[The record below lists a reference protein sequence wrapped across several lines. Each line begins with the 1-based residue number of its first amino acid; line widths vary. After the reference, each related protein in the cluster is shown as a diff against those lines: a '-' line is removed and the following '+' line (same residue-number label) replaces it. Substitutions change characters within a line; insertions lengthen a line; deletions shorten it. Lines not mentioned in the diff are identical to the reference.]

1 VIIEIL
7 FPEYANLF
15 GDMSNMRYLQACLPQ
30 ATFVRTPLTQT
41 PYFVNHKVD
50 LLYMGPM
57 TERAQQRAILALMP
71 FSGRLHHLI
80 DIGVP
85 MLFTGNAMEVLGKE
99 IVLDNG
105 HSVHGLGLLDLTAKQ
120 DLFHRYNGLALGRF
134 APIHADIVGFKSQFT
149 TAIGNNA
156 DCPFLKMERGIGLN
170 RHTRLEGFCKGRMI
184 ATYLLGPLLI
194 LNPALTRWLLDEM
207 GATDVPLVHE
217 EALTDAYTRRLAE
230 FCDPQIDV
238 ET

>member
-1 VIIEIL
+1 MIIEIL

-15 GDMSNMRYLQACLPQ
+15 GDMSNMRYLQACLPE

-41 PYFVNHKVD
+41 PYFVNHKID

-57 TERAQQRAILALMP
+57 TERIQQRAILALMP
-71 FSGRLHHLI
+71 FVGRLQHLI

-85 MLFTGNAMEVLGKE
+85 MLFTGNAMDVLGKE
-99 IVLDNG
+99 IVLENDN
-105 HSVHGLGLLDLTAKQ
+105 SVHGLGLLDLTAKQ
-120 DLFHRYNGLALGRF
+120 DLFHRYNGLVLGRF
-134 APIHADIVGFKSQFT
+134 APIHTDVVGFKSQFT
-149 TAIGNNA
+149 SAVGNNA
-156 DCPFLKMERGIGLN
+156 DCPFLKVERGCGLN
-170 RHTRLEGFCKGRMI
+170 RHSRAEGFFKNRLI
-184 ATYLLGPLLI
+184 ATSLLGPLLV

-207 GATDVPLVHE
+207 GAADAPLVHE
-217 EALTDAYTRRLAE
+217 DALTDAYTRRLAE

>member
-1 VIIEIL
+1 MTIEIL

-15 GDMSNMRYLQACLPQ
+15 GDMGNMRYLQACLPD

-41 PYFVNHKVD
+41 PYFANHKVD

-57 TERAQQRAILALMP
+57 TERVQQRAILALMP
-71 FSGRLHHLI
+71 FIDRLRRMI
-80 DIGVP
+80 ADGVP
-85 MLFTGNAMEVLGKE
+85 MLFTGNAAEVLGKAILLE
-99 IVLDNG
+99 GGN
-105 HSVHGLGLLDLTAKQ
+105 SVNGLGLLDMTAKQ
-120 DLFHRYNGLALGRF
+120 DLFHRYNGFVIGRF
-134 APIHADIVGFKSQFT
+134 APIHTDIVGFKSQFT
-149 TAIGNNA
+149 SAVGNNA
-156 DCPFLKMERGIGLN
+156 DCPFLKVERGIGLN
-170 RHTRLEGFCKGRMI
+170 RHSRAEGFFKGRMI
-184 ATYLLGPLLI
+184 ATYLLGPILV

-230 FCDPQIDV
+230 FCDPQINV